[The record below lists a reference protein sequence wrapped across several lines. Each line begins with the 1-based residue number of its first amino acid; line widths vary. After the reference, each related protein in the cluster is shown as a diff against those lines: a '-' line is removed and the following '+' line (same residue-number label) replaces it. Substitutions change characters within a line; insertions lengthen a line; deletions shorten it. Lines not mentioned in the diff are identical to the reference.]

1 MGDIPILELI
11 EEELQR
17 SIIKHGEL
25 KNKFESYA
33 VFLEEIEEMMDELHD
48 LLDLRENMWENIKK
62 DDDTNLALD
71 IETMK
76 NKSVLLIKEAIQV
89 ATVLKKFAI

>member
-1 MGDIPILELI
+1 MGDIAILELI

-17 SIIKHGEL
+17 SINKHGKL
-25 KNKFESYA
+25 KNKFESYG
-33 VFLEEIEEMMDELHD
+33 VFLEELEEMMDELHD
-48 LLDLRENMWENIKK
+48 LLELRENMWENIKK

-76 NKSVLLIKEAIQV
+76 NKSILLIKEAIQV